1 MSLRLAKQPA
11 RRCSIRSD
19 FAMINSAILFVAI
32 DDCLVK
38 EIIKLFLI
46 NRNLKVPH
54 GTMT

>member
-1 MSLRLAKQPA
+1 MRLAKQPA